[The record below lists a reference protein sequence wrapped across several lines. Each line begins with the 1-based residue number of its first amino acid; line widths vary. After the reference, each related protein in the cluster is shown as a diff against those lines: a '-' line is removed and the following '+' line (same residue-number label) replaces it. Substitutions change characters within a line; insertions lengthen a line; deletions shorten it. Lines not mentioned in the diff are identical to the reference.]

1 MRTSN
6 TSTGVSQNVASNL
19 RGLFW
24 DSLRF
29 ATSKTSRCR
38 RQHIVASHPGNDTYK
53 KVSNQFPKILRV
65 IHQKFTSSNIDV
77 FWKEFLPSPFL
88 FPNRSIGPLASPD
101 SHWSWTLVLHN
112 TQACYQHGGVFDQPS
127 VKESR
132 TEIKMG
138 GQFWIWAKY
147 GFGMLWKWICVK
159 IATSNCFLDPVKE
172 SFFDGCSLF
181 VWRSQ
186 HNNLRWRK
194 RSKPPNKTWCSL
206 QPFTTWGPGA
216 PRRRAHLFGKWSHD
230 RFDLCS
236 RPINTWHVVNDTS
249 SPTWSGT

>member
-1 MRTSN
+1 MFFGRN
-6 TSTGVSQNVASNL
+6 FYL
-19 RGLFW
+19 P
-24 DSLRF
+24 RF
-29 ATSKTSRCR
+29 C
-38 RQHIVASHPGNDTYK
+38 
-53 KVSNQFPKILRV
+53 
-65 IHQKFTSSNIDV
+65 
-77 FWKEFLPSPFL
+77 

-236 RPINTWHVVNDTS
+236 RPINTWHIVNDTS